1 VYEPLDTFIQQIAP
15 QFSLDWNLVEPLLR
29 SKPLRKGEY
38 LFQEGDRCEFV
49 GLTLSGCLRMFFLK
63 DGKELTL
70 FFHPEHHVFGDYQSF
85 RQQQPACF
93 SCQAIEA
100 SDVLLVNRQVIQTLE
115 AAPDGQRLLR
125 LIVEHLAFR
134 LRDRLLSLYRDSPE
148 QRYLH
153 LLKTDPQLLQRLPQH
168 YVASYLGLEAE
179 SLSRLKR
186 RVAQRGLT

>member
-1 VYEPLDTFIQQIAP
+1 MYKPLAFFIQQIAP
-15 QFSLDWNLVEPLLR
+15 QFAVDWSLVEPLLR
-29 SKPLRKGEY
+29 SRHLGKGEF

-49 GLTLSGCLRMFFLK
+49 GLTLTGCLRMFFLK

-85 RQQQPACF
+85 RQQQPASF

-100 SDVLLVNRQVIQTLE
+100 SDVLLVNQHVMQALE

-148 QRYLH
+148 QRYLA
-153 LLKTDPQLLQRLPQH
+153 LLETEAPLLQRLPQH
-168 YVASYLGLEAE
+168 YLASYLGIEAE

-186 RVAQRGLT
+186 RVAQRGLA